1 MNAQKLVEPSMAIY
15 HGLWAVGIKPVSN
28 STDGAQVER
37 STQCL
42 MMGWAKDCKTYTF
55 KHPLEQRDPIKVKLQ
70 LFDGLPLIQQQDT
83 KHLRKTCR
91 NNIFSGARSLVIGN
105 YYAAYHQ
112 IYEIAFSEK
121 SAKGTA
127 PPIKRRDVV
136 KLDRQDDNAAA
147 RLFSAAVLEWE
158 AERANPRH
166 GLIHLLF
173 VLGELVDSCQSH
185 TVTHEERIQMA
196 WRVLFFIE
204 HWKEFLMSAGYSLGQ
219 YYISHQCAS
228 IIKTVVNA
236 VLSLI
241 LTYRDYGEG
250 QPLLPWL
257 HSTEPVEHM
266 FGEAWQLCPNFT
278 HLEFIYLANK
288 LYRVMSSLNMDAKP
302 SNDKASAAGYSHGA
316 YLRQHD
322 IDLQILSRFP
332 SDKVIETHTKAAY
345 GKAHGLMI
353 HLRYMPKGRSA
364 DSSGLLTLPPIKEW
378 YPDGVETCDDSESD
392 DGTDRGEDDAESED
406 EEALHRS
413 IFKTNQMLER
423 AIDNVKRLPLTPAIE
438 RAIFAATA
446 IDIDRM
452 DEM

>member
-1 MNAQKLVEPSMAIY
+1 MIL
-15 HGLWAVGIKPVSN
+15 
-28 STDGAQVER
+28 
-37 STQCL
+37 
-42 MMGWAKDCKTYTF
+42 
-55 KHPLEQRDPIKVKLQ
+55 LQ
-70 LFDGLPLIQQQDT
+70 LFNGLPLIQQQDT
-83 KHLRKTCR
+83 KHLCKTCR

-112 IYEIAFSEK
+112 IYEMAFSKK

-166 GLIHLLF
+166 GLIYLLF
-173 VLGELVDSCQSH
+173 VLGELVDSCQSR

-196 WRVLFFIE
+196 CRGLFFIE
-204 HWKEFLMSAGYSLGQ
+204 HWKEFLTSASYSLAQ
-219 YYISHQCAS
+219 YYISHQCAD

-236 VLSLI
+236 LLSLI
-241 LTYRDYGEG
+241 LTYRDYGQG
-250 QPLLPWL
+250 QLLLPWL
-257 HSTEPVEHM
+257 HSTEPVEHV
-266 FGEAWQLCPNFT
+266 FGEVRRLCPNFA

-288 LYRVMSSLNMDAKP
+288 LYRVMSSLDMDARP

-322 IDLQILSRFP
+322 IDLDKLSRFP
-332 SDKVIETHTKAAY
+332 SDEIIESRIKAAY
-345 GKAHGLMI
+345 GEAHGLMVN
-353 HLRYMPKGRSA
+353 LGYTPRGRSA
-364 DSSGLLTLPPIKEW
+364 DTSSLLTLPAIKEW
-378 YPDGVETCDDSESD
+378 YPDGVQACDDSESD
-392 DGTDRGEDDAESED
+392 DGADDDEDDAESD
-406 EEALHRS
+406 DKEALHRS

-423 AIDNVKRLPLTPAIE
+423 AIDNAKRLPSTPAIE
-438 RAIFAATA
+438 PAIFAATA